1 MTFMVLD
8 DDLLVSLFTQFTT
21 VPFRAVFAGL
31 INNIDI
37 SGKLFWLE
45 VLAKVNTIPL
55 TLKFE
60 VALVVETSRE

>member
-1 MTFMVLD
+1 MIFMILD
-8 DDLLVSLFTQFTT
+8 DDLLVSLFIQFTT
-21 VPFRAVFAGL
+21 VPFRAVVAGL
-31 INNIDI
+31 INNTDI

-45 VLAKVNTIPL
+45 VLANVNTIPL